1 MRWEFARRNP
11 EGAEFMDWHCT
22 RTEEQLSDFLE
33 GALPAAEA
41 AAFSSHAASCADCS
55 KLVAQVRGLMRQIEE
70 TPQLEVPAPLERKI
84 LDATLGPRQE
94 TAGTQ
99 GWFGWLPLIWQP
111 RFAMGIVT
119 VAASFVIVFH
129 AAAGDNGRSVL
140 NPLNL
145 LRGANRQVHLT
156 YARGAKMVNN
166 LRVVYEIESR
176 LSAQPE
182 SMSEPIAPPARP
194 SNDGQPGQQPP
205 ANDPHEKSQTI
216 PHPSHHSTPELAE
229 MNLQPHFADGS
240 LYPAPRS
247 TL

>member
-1 MRWEFARRNP
+1 
-11 EGAEFMDWHCT
+11 MDWNCT

-41 AAFSSHAASCADCS
+41 AALSSHAAGCGNCS
-55 KLVAQVRGLMRQIEE
+55 KLVAQVRGLMRQIQE
-70 TPQLEVPAPLERKI
+70 TPQLEVPAQLERKI
-84 LDATLGPRQE
+84 LDATLGPRQQTAE
-94 TAGTQ
+94 TQ
-99 GWFGWLPLIWQP
+99 RWFGWLQTIWQP

-129 AAAGDNGRSVL
+129 AAAGNNGRSVL

-176 LSAQPE
+176 LSAPPE
-182 SMSEPIAPPARP
+182 SMSEPITPAPPRP
-194 SNDGQPGQQPP
+194 SDDGQPGQQPP
-205 ANDPHEKSQTI
+205 VNDPHEKSQTI
-216 PHPSHHSTPELAE
+216 PHAGRHSAPELAE
-229 MNLQPHFADGS
+229 MNWQPDFADGS
-240 LYPAPRS
+240 VYPAPRS

>member
-1 MRWEFARRNP
+1 
-11 EGAEFMDWHCT
+11 MDWNCT
-22 RTEEQLSDFLE
+22 RTQEQLSDFLE
-33 GALPAAEA
+33 GVLPAAEA
-41 AAFSSHAASCADCS
+41 AALSSHAAGCADCA
-55 KLVAQVRGLMRQIEE
+55 KLVAQVRVLMRQIQQ
-70 TPQLEVPAPLERKI
+70 TPPLEVPAQLERKI
-84 LDATLGPRQE
+84 LDQTLGPRQQ
-94 TAGTQ
+94 TAETQ
-99 GWFGWLPLIWQP
+99 GWFGWLRIVWQP

-182 SMSEPIAPPARP
+182 SISEPITPPPVRP
-194 SNDGQPGQQPP
+194 SNNGQPDHDAPP
-205 ANDPHEKSQTI
+205 NDPHEKSETI
-216 PHPSHHSTPELAE
+216 PHASRRNAPELAE
-229 MNLQPHFADGS
+229 TNLQPNFADPS
-240 LYPAPRS
+240 VYPAPRS
-247 TL
+247 IL

>member
-1 MRWEFARRNP
+1 
-11 EGAEFMDWHCT
+11 MDWNCT

-33 GALPAAEA
+33 GALPAAAA
-41 AAFSSHAASCADCS
+41 AAFSSHAASCSDCS

-70 TPQLEVPAPLERKI
+70 TPQLEVPAQLERKI
-84 LDATLGPRQE
+84 LDATLGPRQQ
-94 TAGTQ
+94 TAETQ
-99 GWFGWLPLIWQP
+99 GWFGWLQIIWQP

-182 SMSEPIAPPARP
+182 SMAEPITPPPVRP

-216 PHPSHHSTPELAE
+216 PHASRHNAPELAE
-229 MNLQPHFADGS
+229 MNLQPNFADGS

-247 TL
+247 IL

>member
-1 MRWEFARRNP
+1 
-11 EGAEFMDWHCT
+11 MDWNCT

-41 AAFSSHAASCADCS
+41 AALSSHAAGCGTCS
-55 KLVAQVRGLMRQIEE
+55 KLVAQVRGLMRQIQE
-70 TPQLEVPAPLERKI
+70 TPQLEVPAQLERKI
-84 LDATLGPRQE
+84 LDATLGPRQQTAE
-94 TAGTQ
+94 TQ
-99 GWFGWLPLIWQP
+99 RWFGWLQTIWQP

-129 AAAGDNGRSVL
+129 AAAGENGRSAL
-140 NPLNL
+140 NPMNL

-182 SMSEPIAPPARP
+182 SLSEPVAPPTRP
-194 SNDGQPGQQPP
+194 STDGQPGQQPP

-216 PHPSHHSTPELAE
+216 PHLRHRTTPELAE
-229 MNLQPHFADGS
+229 MDLQPDFANGS
-240 LYPAPRS
+240 FDPAPRS

>member
-11 EGAEFMDWHCT
+11 EGAEFMDWNCT

-33 GALPAAEA
+33 GALAAAEA

-55 KLVAQVRGLMRQIEE
+55 KLVAQVRGLMHRIEQ
-70 TPQLEVPAPLERKI
+70 TPQLEVPAPLERRI
-84 LDATLGPRQE
+84 LDATLGPRQQTAE
-94 TAGTQ
+94 TR
-99 GWFGWLPLIWQP
+99 GWFSWLQIIWQP

-194 SNDGQPGQQPP
+194 SHDGQPGPQPP
-205 ANDPHEKSQTI
+205 ANDPHEKSQAI
-216 PHPSHHSTPELAE
+216 PHPSHPSTPELAE
-229 MNLQPHFADGS
+229 MNWQPHFADAS
-240 LYPAPRS
+240 SDPAPRS

>member
-1 MRWEFARRNP
+1 
-11 EGAEFMDWHCT
+11 MDWNCT

-41 AAFSSHAASCADCS
+41 TAFSSHAASCADCS
-55 KLVAQVRGLMRQIEE
+55 KLVAQVRELVSRMQR
-70 TPQLEVPAPLERKI
+70 TPSLDAPEQLEWKI
-84 LDATLGPRQE
+84 LEATLGPRQQPAE
-94 TAGTQ
+94 AP
-99 GWFGWLPLIWQP
+99 GWFGWLRTIWQP
-111 RFAMGIVT
+111 RFAMGMVT

-182 SMSEPIAPPARP
+182 SLSEPIAPPAARP
-194 SNDGQPGQQPP
+194 SNHGQPDRQPP
-205 ANDPHEKSQTI
+205 PNDPREKSQTI
-216 PHPSHHSTPELAE
+216 PRASHHGAPELAE
-229 MNLQPHFADGS
+229 MKLQPNFADGS
-240 LYPAPRS
+240 LYRASRS
-247 TL
+247 IL

>member
-1 MRWEFARRNP
+1 
-11 EGAEFMDWHCT
+11 MDWICT

-41 AAFSSHAASCADCS
+41 AALSSHAASCADCS

-70 TPQLEVPAPLERKI
+70 TPQLEVPAQLERRI
-84 LDATLGPRQE
+84 LDATLGPRQQ
-94 TAGTQ
+94 TAERR
-99 GWFGWLPLIWQP
+99 GWFGWLQIVWQP

-129 AAAGDNGRSVL
+129 AAAGDNGRGVL

-176 LSAQPE
+176 LSAPPE
-182 SMSEPIAPPARP
+182 SMSEPITPPPAPP
-194 SNDGQPGQQPP
+194 SNDARPGAQPP
-205 ANDPHEKSQTI
+205 ANDPHEKSQAI
-216 PHPSHHSTPELAE
+216 PHARRDNASELAE
-229 MNLQPHFADGS
+229 MNLRPNFADGS

-247 TL
+247 IL